1 MAYSAPTESDRI
13 AGNYDKEGFVDLQ
26 WLQSIVK
33 DSSADFYFC
42 GPVPFMKVIYRIL
55 QEWGVPA
62 ENIHYDSLVQWNI
75 GRRSSNCII
84 YFNEKASTIHVGAF
98 VSVWNTEA
106 LFLSNLIYIFNY
118 YVLSL
123 V

>member
-1 MAYSAPTESDRI
+1 MSKSYVAYSAPTESDRI

-62 ENIHYDSLVQWNI
+62 ENIHYEFFGPAGTLEEEV
-75 GRRSSNCII
+75 
-84 YFNEKASTIHVGAF
+84 AVTA
-98 VSVWNTEA
+98 
-106 LFLSNLIYIFNY
+106 
-118 YVLSL
+118 
-123 V
+123 

>member
-1 MAYSAPTESDRI
+1 MSLILHQLKVIVI

-55 QEWGVPA
+55 KEWGVPA
-62 ENIHYDSLVQWNI
+62 ENIHYEFFGPAGTLEEEC
-75 GRRSSNCII
+75 GNCII
-84 YFNEKASTIHVGAF
+84 CFN
-98 VSVWNTEA
+98 
-106 LFLSNLIYIFNY
+106 
-118 YVLSL
+118 
-123 V
+123 